1 MLGHLECVRCGC
13 EVERES
19 DPRLIIRGLRW
30 YCPACDAGRT
40 DENVK
45 FVENAP
51 FEQVRWGF
59 VDEDTIVI
67 AWNVEDVLSIA
78 PDLTVEDARDVLN
91 MALCNH
97 DANIGINWD
106 VLEMWAGY
114 ARNTANGGD
123 E

>member
-1 MLGHLECVRCGC
+1 MLGHMECVRCGC
-13 EVERES
+13 EVERETY
-19 DPRLIIRGLRW
+19 PEQMVIYPW
-30 YCPACDAGRT
+30 YCPACGEGRVDA
-40 DENVK
+40 DVK

-51 FEQVRWGF
+51 VEQVRWGF

-78 PDLTVEDARDVLN
+78 PDLTVEDARDVLA
-91 MALCNH
+91 MALDNH
-97 DANIGINWD
+97 DANIGITWD
-106 VLEMWAGY
+106 VLDLWAGY

>member
-1 MLGHLECVRCGC
+1 MLGHMECGWCGC
-13 EVERES
+13 EVEREKRMENR
-19 DPRLIIRGLRW
+19 PW
-30 YCPACDAGRT
+30 YCPACDAGRA
-40 DENVK
+40 DAEVR

-78 PDLTVEDARDVLN
+78 PDLTVEDARDVLA
-91 MALCNH
+91 MALDNH
-97 DANIGINWD
+97 DANIGISWD
-106 VLEMWAGY
+106 VLEVWAEY
-114 ARNTANGGD
+114 HRVENGGD